1 MKRRDLLKWVAG
13 TGLMLGQPLGI
24 SQARATTAPYT
35 GPLFI
40 TLAADGGWDV
50 TSFCD
55 PKADPSINHW
65 ANSGSVRSKT
75 GSPITWAPFAMNEAF
90 FTRFASDML
99 VINGIDTQTNAHQ
112 AGQRHVWSGRL
123 AEGYPSFGA
132 IAAASLGADLPLG
145 FISNGG
151 YKETAGIATYT
162 LMQDPSAL
170 SKLVYPNKFLDY
182 DPTDTNWDPAKQ
194 YHRNSALNLID
205 QAKRERLQRLSGQT
219 HTPHMQR
226 SIEELLSAKE
236 GQAALAP
243 LADTLPATLAS
254 YTDEDGEWN
263 PLLRQAQIALACY
276 KAGLTVA
283 ADLSIWG
290 FDTHANHDA
299 EHSTGLQRLQRGITF
314 LWDEA
319 ERMGIADR
327 VIVCIASDFG
337 RTPGYNDGNGK
348 DHWPVTSTIFMAK
361 NKSWTNRVIGHTT
374 AMHDAQRINPEDF
387 TVDDSG
393 ILLEPKHI
401 QHALRQLAGITGNSF
416 DNKFPLH
423 GAEFDFFS

>member
-1 MKRRDLLKWVAG
+1 MQRRDLLKWVAG
-13 TGLMLGQPLGI
+13 TGLLMGQPLAMPK
-24 SQARATTAPYT
+24 ARASITPYN

-55 PKADPSINHW
+55 PKANTTINNW
-65 ANSGSVRSKT
+65 ASNGSVRSKS
-75 GSPITWAPFAMNEAF
+75 GSPITWAPFALNESF
-90 FTRFASDML
+90 FTRFAGDML

-182 DPTDTNWDPAKQ
+182 DPNDSWDPAKQ
-194 YHRNSALNLID
+194 YHRSAALELID
-205 QAKRERLQRLSGQT
+205 QAKRERLQRLSGQS
-219 HTPHMQR
+219 HSPRMQR
-226 SIEELLSAKE
+226 SIEELLSAKQ

-243 LADTLPATLAS
+243 LADTLPASLAS

-290 FDTHANHDA
+290 FDTHANHDV
-299 EHSTGLQRLQRGITF
+299 EHAKGLQRLQRGITF

-319 ERMGIADR
+319 ERMGIAER

-337 RTPGYNDGNGK
+337 RTPAYNDGNGK
-348 DHWPVTSTIFMAK
+348 DHWPVTSAILMAK
-361 NKSWTNRVIGHTT
+361 NKSWTNRVIGQTT
-374 AMHDAQRINPEDF
+374 ALHDALALNPADF
-387 TVDDSG
+387 SLSENGVM
-393 ILLEPKHI
+393 LEPKHI

-416 DNKFPLH
+416 DTKFPLH
-423 GAEFDFFS
+423 GDQFDFFS

>member
-1 MKRRDLLKWVAG
+1 
-13 TGLMLGQPLGI
+13 MLGQPLGI
-24 SQARATTAPYT
+24 SQAQASTSPYT

-55 PKADPSINHW
+55 PKANTSINHW
-65 ANSGSVRSKT
+65 ASSGSVRSKT
-75 GSPITWAPFAMNEAF
+75 GSPITWAPFALNESF

-182 DPTDTNWDPAKQ
+182 NPNDTSWDPAKQ
-194 YHRNSALNLID
+194 YHRSSALELID
-205 QAKRERLQRLSGQT
+205 QAKRERLQRLSGQS
-219 HTPHMQR
+219 HTPRMQR

-243 LADTLPATLAS
+243 LADTLPTTLAS

-299 EHSTGLQRLQRGITF
+299 EHAKGLQRLQRGITF

-327 VIVCIASDFG
+327 VILCIASDFG
-337 RTPGYNDGNGK
+337 RTPAYNDGQGK
-348 DHWPVTSTIFMAK
+348 DHWPVTSAIFMAK

-374 AMHDAQRINPEDF
+374 ALHDAQRINPEDF
-387 TVDDSG
+387 SVDDSG

-416 DNKFPLH
+416 DSKFPLH
-423 GAEFDFFS
+423 GAEFNFFS